1 VVRIFER
8 FIVKVFFKTSTRQN
22 DDYKRENNQVNI
34 TLLPGSPFDAVAC
47 GTICHRAFTELSDR
61 HGFPP
66 LFARPEAAIGLVSE
80 QLSHPAYYSVIAEL
94 DGRVVGSSFL
104 DERSNI
110 AAIGPTSIE
119 PDLQKDEIG
128 RLLMRDVLE
137 RAERQ
142 RFTGVRLVQEA
153 YNSESLPFY
162 TRLGFEVREPLA
174 LMQGHPLTIQTP
186 GYTVRPATENQLET
200 CDQMSIKVH
209 GHHRS
214 GELLDA
220 IKAGTATFVE
230 RDGRVTGYATTLS
243 FFGHALGE
251 TNEDL
256 KALIAATP
264 EYAGPGF
271 LLPTRNSEL
280 FCWCL
285 ESGFRVVSPFTLM
298 SLGFYSKPKGVFLP
312 SAH

>member
-1 VVRIFER
+1 MNV
-8 FIVKVFFKTSTRQN
+8 
-22 DDYKRENNQVNI
+22 
-34 TLLPGSPFDAVAC
+34 TLLPGSPFDAVVC
-47 GTICHRAFTELSDR
+47 GTICHKASTDLSDR

-66 LFARPEAAIGLVSE
+66 LFSRPEAAIGLVSE

-94 DGRVVGSSFL
+94 DDRVVGSNFL
-104 DERSNI
+104 DERSTI
-110 AAIGPTSIE
+110 AAIGPITID
-119 PDLQKDEIG
+119 PAVQKGEIG

-137 RAERQ
+137 RAEKQ
-142 RFTGVRLVQEA
+142 HFPGVRLVQEA
-153 YNSESLPFY
+153 YNSASLSLY
-162 TRLGFEVREPLA
+162 AVLGFEVREPLA
-174 LMQGHPLTIQTP
+174 LMQGNPLAMRIP
-186 GYTVRPATENQLET
+186 GYAVRPATENELEA

-220 IKAGTATFVE
+220 IKAGTATLVE
-230 RDGRVTGYATTLS
+230 RDGRITGYATVLS

-264 EYAGPGF
+264 EYTGPGF
-271 LLPTRNSEL
+271 LLPTRNGEL
-280 FCWCL
+280 FRWCL
-285 ESGFRVVSPFTLM
+285 ESGLRVVSPFTLM
-298 SLGFYSKPKGVFLP
+298 SLGLYSKPKGAFLP